1 MIQILYSVKF
11 LFPFLL
17 LALFFCLYK
26 KDYGFMK
33 RFYFKQVMSFNARKF
48 YCIVLLTVLIFLN
61 WCSFE
66 TDHNYAVAC
75 AALMTIPFMFN
86 KVADRILHRLH
97 ESFRLLVTTLILA
110 MVCYT
115 APYLNSIFQV
125 LFTVSVASL
134 FYPSERVLGMKS
146 LPEFMTNYVTRLNIA
161 IKFYY

>member
-1 MIQILYSVKF
+1 MIQILYTIKF

-17 LALFFCLYK
+17 MALFFCLYK
-26 KDYGFMK
+26 KEFGFMK
-33 RFYFKQVMSFNARKF
+33 RFYYKIVMSYNARKF
-48 YCIVLLTVLIFLN
+48 YCIVLLTMLIFLN

-66 TDHNYAVAC
+66 TDQNYAVAC

-86 KVADRILHRLH
+86 KVAERILHRLH
-97 ESFRLLVTTLILA
+97 ESLRLLVTTLILA

-134 FYPSERVLGMKS
+134 FYPSERVISMKS
-146 LPEFMTNYVTRLNIA
+146 LPEFTTNYIARLNVI

>member
-1 MIQILYSVKF
+1 MIQTLYTIKL

-17 LALFFCLYK
+17 LTVFFCLYK
-26 KDYGFMK
+26 KEYGFMK
-33 RFYFKQVMSFNARKF
+33 RFYYRSVMSYNSRKF
-48 YCIVLLTVLIFLN
+48 YSIVLLTTLIFLN

-97 ESFRLLVTTLILA
+97 ESLRLLVTTLILA

-115 APYLNSIFQV
+115 APYLNSIFHV
-125 LFTVSVASL
+125 LFTVSVAAL
-134 FYPSERVLGMKS
+134 FYPSERVLAMKS
-146 LPEFMTNYVTRLNIA
+146 LPEFMTNHLARLNIA
-161 IKFYY
+161 IRFYY

>member
-1 MIQILYSVKF
+1 MIQALYIVKF
-11 LFPFLL
+11 LSPFLL

-33 RFYFKQVMSFNARKF
+33 RFYYRSVMSCNTRKF
-48 YCIVLLTVLIFLN
+48 YRLVLLMMLIFLN
-61 WCSFE
+61 WCSYM
-66 TDHNYAVAC
+66 TDQNYAVGF

-97 ESFRLLVTTLILA
+97 ESLRLLATTLILA

-115 APYLNSIFQV
+115 APYMNSIFHV
-125 LFTVSVASL
+125 LFTVCVASL

-146 LPEFMTNYVTRLNIA
+146 LPEFMTNYVARLNIA

>member
-1 MIQILYSVKF
+1 MIQILYTIKF

-17 LALFFCLYK
+17 MALFFCLYK
-26 KDYGFMK
+26 KEYGFMK
-33 RFYFKQVMSFNARKF
+33 RFYYKIVMSYNARKF
-48 YCIVLLTVLIFLN
+48 YCIVLLIMLIFLN

-66 TDHNYAVAC
+66 TDQNYAVAC

-97 ESFRLLVTTLILA
+97 ESLRLLVTTLILE
-110 MVCYT
+110 MVCYA

-134 FYPSERVLGMKS
+134 FYPSERVLAMKS
-146 LPEFMTNYVTRLNIA
+146 LPEFTTNYIARLNVIL
-161 IKFYY
+161 KFYY

>member
-1 MIQILYSVKF
+1 MIQILYTVKF

-33 RFYFKQVMSFNARKF
+33 RFYYKLVMSFNARKF

-86 KVADRILHRLH
+86 KVSDRILHRLH
-97 ESFRLLVTTLILA
+97 ESLRLLVTTLILA

-134 FYPSERVLGMKS
+134 FYPSERVLDMKS

>member
-17 LALFFCLYK
+17 LALFFCLYR

-33 RFYFKQVMSFNARKF
+33 RFYYKQVMSFNARKF

-97 ESFRLLVTTLILA
+97 ESLRLLVTTLILA

-146 LPEFMTNYVTRLNIA
+146 LPEFMTNYIARLNIT

>member
-1 MIQILYSVKF
+1 M
-11 LFPFLL
+11 
-17 LALFFCLYK
+17 ALFFCLYK
-26 KDYGFMK
+26 KEYGFMK
-33 RFYFKQVMSFNARKF
+33 RFYYKIVMSYNARKF
-48 YCIVLLTVLIFLN
+48 YCIVLLTMLIFLN

-66 TDHNYAVAC
+66 TDQNYAVAC

-97 ESFRLLVTTLILA
+97 ESLRLLVTTLILA

-134 FYPSERVLGMKS
+134 FYPSERVLRIKN
-146 LPEFMTNYVTRLNIA
+146 ETNSICNPPGLLQRIIRN
-161 IKFYY
+161 YY

>member
-1 MIQILYSVKF
+1 MIQILYTVKF

-17 LALFFCLYK
+17 LALFFCLYR

-33 RFYFKQVMSFNARKF
+33 RFYYKLVMSFNARKF

-75 AALMTIPFMFN
+75 AALMTIPFMSN

-97 ESFRLLVTTLILA
+97 ESLRLLVTTLILA

-146 LPEFMTNYVTRLNIA
+146 LPEFMTNYVARLNIA